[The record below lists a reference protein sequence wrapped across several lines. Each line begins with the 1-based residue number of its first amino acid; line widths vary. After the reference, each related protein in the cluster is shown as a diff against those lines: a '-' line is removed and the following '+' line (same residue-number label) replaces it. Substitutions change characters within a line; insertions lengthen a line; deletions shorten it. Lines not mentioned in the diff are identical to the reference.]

1 MEIPMRSLPVSL
13 VVAMIC
19 AASMA
24 DVVELKNNQKIN
36 AQIVGLE
43 DGKLL
48 LMVQGQQQEIRMS
61 TVRSFRIGDG
71 AAINQTAGDNNQE
84 RLSFADSE
92 VGKTGFIIATLTVGD
107 TDEGRFI
114 GTYKIMAEGLVR
126 GERAAVLQG
135 VDADS
140 LVSGQFVR
148 LNQRMKCVGTENI
161 GGRTVYVFEPV
172 QPDQRAVTKAED
184 PALSQPVSGGV
195 RVAPIR

>member
-36 AQIVGLE
+36 AQIVGLAN
-43 DGKLL
+43 GKLL

-71 AAINQTAGDNNQE
+71 AAKNQTAQNNNQE
-84 RLSFADSE
+84 RLSFADCE
-92 VGKTGFIIATLTVGD
+92 VGKTGFISATLTVGD
-107 TDEGRFI
+107 TEEGRFI

-126 GERAAVLQG
+126 GQRAAVLQG
-135 VDADS
+135 VATES

-161 GGRTVYVFEPV
+161 GGRTVYVFEPF
-172 QPDQRAVTKAED
+172 QPEQRAVTKAED
-184 PALSQPVSGGV
+184 PALSQPVPGGV
-195 RVAPIR
+195 RVTPLR